1 MVRVVAAEGGILGY
15 GHFGSES
22 IAVKLLTRSDSF
34 DEINFLRTRLSNAVS
49 LRRSLG
55 LFDSERTTGFRLV
68 NAEGDGLPGL
78 VVDLYGT
85 TAVMQC
91 QSLGMARV
99 KDAVAAALR
108 ELAPREIR
116 AMYSRRKE
124 SSKGQDFATDPEP
137 SRYLFGA
144 REDDTFFENG
154 MRFFA
159 DWEEG
164 QKTGF
169 FLDQRENRRL
179 LSDLAH
185 GKTVLNCFSYTGGFS
200 VAALIGGASDVIS
213 VDSSAAALAGVGR
226 QLELNGLSGK
236 HASIQADCLQYL
248 QKLERPY
255 EVIVLDPPAFIK
267 HRGAIK
273 GGIKGYETINHL
285 ALKQLPPGGL
295 LFTFSCSQL
304 LSRADF
310 TDLVERAAARA
321 GRDAQILFEL
331 RQAPCHPVNLF
342 HPEGEYLK
350 GLVVAVR

>member
-1 MVRVVAAEGGILGY
+1 VVRVIAAEGAALGF

-22 IAVKLLTRSDSF
+22 IAVKLLTRTDSF
-34 DEINFLRTRLSNAVS
+34 DEARFLRTRLSNAVS

-78 VVDLYGT
+78 VVDLYGA

-91 QSLGMARV
+91 QSLGMARF
-99 KDAVAAALR
+99 KEAAAEALR
-108 ELAPREIR
+108 ELLPREIR
-116 AMYSRRKE
+116 AIYSRRKE
-124 SSKGQDFATDPEP
+124 SSKGQDFVSDPEP
-137 SRYLFGA
+137 SRYLYGA
-144 REDDTFFENG
+144 REEDTFFENG

-179 LSDLAH
+179 LSELAR
-185 GKTVLNCFSYTGGFS
+185 GKSVLNCFSYTGGFS
-200 VAALIGGASDVIS
+200 VAALIGGALEVTS
-213 VDSSAAALAGVGR
+213 VDSSAPALAGVER
-226 QLELNGLSGK
+226 HLELNRLSGS
-236 HASIQADCLQYL
+236 HAGVQADCLQYL
-248 QKLERPY
+248 QKLERPFDI
-255 EVIVLDPPAFIK
+255 IVLDPPAFIK

-295 LFTFSCSQL
+295 LCTFSCSQL

-310 TDLVERAAARA
+310 TDIVERAAARA